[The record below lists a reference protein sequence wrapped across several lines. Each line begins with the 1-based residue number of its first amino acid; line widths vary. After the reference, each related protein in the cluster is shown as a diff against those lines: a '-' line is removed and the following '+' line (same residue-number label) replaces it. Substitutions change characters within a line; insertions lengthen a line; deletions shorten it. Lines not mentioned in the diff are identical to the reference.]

1 MTGANV
7 IDPYAPVWSVN
18 ILLLL
23 MILGVVLVVGLILR
37 IAYKE

>member
-1 MTGANV
+1 MTGANA

-23 MILGVVLVVGLILR
+23 MILGVVLVVGLILKM
-37 IAYKE
+37 AWDE